1 MPKKLFN
8 DGQTDGQPK
17 TIVKNLTEQIILLLK
32 KEILFGI
39 FIEQRP
45 LISCFN
51 NTKREKAIR

>member
-51 NTKREKAIR
+51 TKREKAIR